1 MDQTYVHE
9 TIDPKAKEVDKR
21 PTQEMLGVQALE
33 VSMVL
38 AN

>member
-9 TIDPKAKEVDKR
+9 TNVAKLKEQVKH
-21 PTQEMLGVQALE
+21 PMQEMLDAQALE